1 MQQQIKYFQDEQ
13 VKENTQI
20 VKLKNDL
27 VNMKIEYSNVLSKN
41 NQLIEANVKLERQ
54 KNEMFVKLEGLN
66 TNRTNI
72 MTTDRSMEASNRIVL
87 NKSVNS
93 RMSTTNGS
101 IINKHVPDGEVPVR
115 DRNSVRA
122 SNVGIPYCNQGF
134 GNLSIQNRKS
144 PVIGR
149 PNLMTFSSLK

>member
-1 MQQQIKYFQDEQ
+1 
-13 VKENTQI
+13 
-20 VKLKNDL
+20 
-27 VNMKIEYSNVLSKN
+27 
-41 NQLIEANVKLERQ
+41 
-54 KNEMFVKLEGLN
+54 
-66 TNRTNI
+66 
-72 MTTDRSMEASNRIVL
+72 MEASNRIVL